1 MAVQIAFV
9 FQSPDR
15 TDYLNQRLAG
25 LIGKGIYSGAELT
38 PTGSGLTATRA
49 PFFALGR
56 DGITIWDTEVGTFT
70 YTSGVENYHVLLA
83 KYNPLGTPST
93 PVVQE
98 LVLAA
103 SEYNTHVDKPYLIV
117 VGKITPAGGVLLN
130 SEIDYS
136 LRDEVGPFGRAQ
148 LRGVVD
154 NVGELPT
161 GDPNW
166 NRSGDLYVCN
176 DDPAPGGGGLYM
188 WEEGT
193 GWRLVAAKGAATLD
207 GAYDNNGAGGPPG
220 YGRWIAVD
228 SQAVEL
234 LQDTSSQR
242 QNDVGNAALRIR
254 KTGSTIAGDV
264 GTDVVFAEDKDVGGL
279 LIRSLFTSGTYI
291 QADEPVNVS
300 GSTITGTRGGANWN
314 HASIHKIP
322 LLVELTDSA
331 ISNDGLFIA
340 LPNGTT
346 TCVIRTLD
354 GSTPTLST
362 ETGTTLKANF
372 YAIRYSIGAAAVSRL
387 TEYETGSEFVGSTE
401 FYGAA
406 AGSGTGKVIY
416 YTPGTLNYV
425 WKYKM
430 TQAGGSSHT
439 MAYMTDGGGWIF
451 RPLAASVDWHTLD
464 AETSHGSFAAG
475 KFHHTGT
482 GHGIRVTSVSGIG
495 IYVDSDGHNA
505 IEGQGQLHGMYMVSH
520 GTSANN
526 AAVRA
531 IANAGARGVYA
542 STSTSADAVYGYCT
556 GAGGKGIYGNLANAG
571 DTTGYGVM
579 GYHAGNGTG
588 VYGYANGS
596 GATAK
601 GVSGWAGYG
610 YGVYGYSENG
620 HGVHG
625 YADEED
631 GIGVYGEHAI
641 YNGAPETSAGVRG
654 HASSDI
660 DTAGVWA
667 SSAWGSSGLALRC
680 SGKSEFFGW
689 GTLKNNAAFSAE
701 KDTGDSDFYQC
712 FRTRDE
718 NSTTGYILDY
728 HGRPCRGNHLTDDFL
743 YTDWSSIS
751 STPNHWVA
759 LCDEINGSDVDT
771 NISDFTGGAVRLHL
785 GSSVSSYAYI
795 VARKAWT
802 AYRSD
807 SGGTCRLRFFWRV
820 LLTGGITE
828 LFVGMCN
835 HGSGFPFSTAWFG
848 VGTGLAFPSYQD
860 GWNFRYYNSSTGN
873 SNKDAIQFDDWVS
886 WNWYNI
892 EVHVLNNT
900 QCKIMINDGYEQT
913 YTLSGGDTFGSG
925 TWAPT
930 FWVRAPKVGDDFY
943 CDFVDVW
950 HDEAFK
956 YDLGYG
962 TPSAP

>member
-98 LVLAA
+98 LILSA

-117 VGKITPAGGVLLN
+117 VGKVTPAGGVLLN

-188 WEEGT
+188 WEDGT

-220 YGRWIAVD
+220 YGRWIEVD

-234 LQDTSSQR
+234 MQDTGSQR

-279 LIRSLFTSGTYI
+279 LIRSLFTSGSYI

-300 GSTITGTRGGANWN
+300 GNTLTGTRGAANWN
-314 HASIHKIP
+314 HSSIYKIP

-340 LPNGTT
+340 LPNGSN

-354 GSTPTLST
+354 ASTPTLST

-372 YAIRYSIGAAAVSRL
+372 YSIRYSIGAAGVSRL

-401 FYGAA
+401 FYGGAS
-406 AGSGTGKVIY
+406 GSGSGKIVY
-416 YTPGTLNYV
+416 YDPDSLSYV

-430 TQAGGSSHT
+430 AQAGSSGHT
-439 MAYMTDGGGWIF
+439 VAYMTDGGAWVF
-451 RPLAASVDWHTLD
+451 RPKSGSEDWHTLD
-464 AETSHGSFAAG
+464 TQTGHGSFAAIRAE
-475 KFHHTGT
+475 HTAN
-482 GHGIRVTSVSGIG
+482 GHAIRAVSATGIG
-495 IYVDSDGHNA
+495 LYVDSNGHNA
-505 IEGQGQLHGMYMVSH
+505 IEGYGELHGMYMR
-520 GTSANN
+520 TYAATTNY

-531 IANAGARGVYA
+531 VANDGARGVYA
-542 STSTSADAVYGYCT
+542 STTGTAEAVYGYCT
-556 GAGGKGIYGNLANAG
+556 GAGGKGVYGNLANAG
-571 DTTGYGVM
+571 DTTGYGVY

-596 GATAK
+596 GSTAK
-601 GVSGWAGYG
+601 GVAGTAFYG

-625 YADEED
+625 VSDEQD
-631 GIGVYGEHAI
+631 GIGVYGLHES
-641 YNGAPETSAGVRG
+641 YGGDPDTSAGVQG
-654 HASSDI
+654 HATSDI

-667 SSAWGSSGLALRC
+667 SNQWGSIGLALRV
-680 SGKSEFFGW
+680 SGRSEFKGW
-689 GTLKNNAAFSAE
+689 GRLQDNAAFSAE
-701 KDTGDSDFYQC
+701 KPSADSDFHQAL
-712 FRTRDE
+712 RTRDE
-718 NSTTGYILDY
+718 NSNTGYILDY

-743 YTDWSSIS
+743 YTSWHSIS
-751 STPNHWVA
+751 SVPDKWVA

-771 NISDFTGGAVRLHL
+771 TISDFTGGALRLHI
-785 GSSVSSYAYI
+785 GSSPSSYAYI
-795 VARKAWT
+795 VGRKAWT

-807 SGGTCRLRFFWRV
+807 SGGTTRLRFFWRV
-820 LLTGGITE
+820 LLTGGPTE
-828 LFVGMCN
+828 LFVGMVN
-835 HGSGFPFSTAWFG
+835 HGSGWPFATAWFG
-848 VGTGLAFPSYQD
+848 VGTGLSFPSYTD

-873 SNKDAIQFDDWVS
+873 DNKDQIQFDDWVS

-892 EVHVLNNT
+892 EVHVLNST
-900 QCKIMINDGYEQT
+900 QCKIMINDGWEQT
-913 YTLSGGDTFGSG
+913 FTLAGGDTFGSG

-930 FWVRAPKVGDDFY
+930 FWVNAPVTADDYY

-950 HDEAFK
+950 HDQAFK
-956 YDLGYG
+956 YDNGYA